1 MTVNNRRVTVNNRK
15 KTDMMQFNS
24 GSGMS
29 RAFEHPPGT
38 GTTLGASMR
47 EMADRNQERIRKE
60 LETGP
65 TVMIKVPSPHFI
77 LHLNGETYGARK
89 SPYHGWVADVCAV
102 QFRDSD

>member
-1 MTVNNRRVTVNNRK
+1 
-15 KTDMMQFNS
+15 
-24 GSGMS
+24 
-29 RAFEHPPGT
+29 
-38 GTTLGASMR
+38 MR

-89 SPYHGWVADVCAV
+89 SPYHGWVADVPRRLVDEISQIDIPLPGKKGNYVRFSFEIVTEPIGGAY
-102 QFRDSD
+102 